1 MRTIACKTVWA
12 LLIGV
17 SLVLSLNSCSKD
29 PVIPEDETKN
39 KLHEDPAKMT
49 VRLVECHLHA
59 DWNEIQKAGGPHQ
72 NPESPA
78 RYMKRVQEITYELK
92 TGSGWTLA
100 EGSQGK
106 FYVQKN
112 GEYKNGNNFTPAP
125 VYLMFIYYYNS
136 KGELMNGQFVENGQ
150 ENIHQHFFTPENVR
164 PTFDGKPEAD
174 DNDPEALVDYL
185 YVDTTPWDK
194 TKHDNEAEITGGTNP
209 VGLKGVIRFLKDRK
223 EFDLKLRLYH
233 GYNSKKNP
241 QTNGFDP
248 FYKPSGVLIQR
259 GTWDINLSI
268 PVVVFWSREEFVD
281 VDPEA
286 DVNLIGED
294 SLDEDNNRT
303 LHSIMKTFNLNLYN
317 FGFAQSRSLPKLSEG
332 LMGLIQMDIMMR
344 GNGRVEQYKGNIVG
358 FSNRLNTILV
368 PQSFMK
374 WANENFAPNA
384 EAQPARLIIE
394 VSNPADSAIA
404 SYFQKK
410 GYETEDGKL
419 DAGKTT
425 YFLRLIVGIVL
436 GVGLFISILS
446 FYILMLSIF
455 LLLQKNTTK
464 LESLLLIGYSPN
476 KVALPY
482 QLLTVGLNV
491 IVLVLSIGLVSWL
504 RSYYIDSI
512 QLLFPQLETGSLWA
526 AISMGV
532 VLFIVVSVI
541 NILAVKRKVLS
552 IWMHKS

>member
-1 MRTIACKTVWA
+1 MWA

-294 SLDEDNNRT
+294 SLDEDSNRT
-303 LHSIMKTFNLNLYN
+303 LHSIMKTFSLTWKEALEEFISYTYRGGCGSWIHMALIILRRMEFSLYQSTGGRWGRLFCLVQRKIPSAMLNPRGLLGDVLGHALPSHPVPFFMFGKLKKILY
-317 FGFAQSRSLPKLSEG
+317 
-332 LMGLIQMDIMMR
+332 IQDVPFPYR
-344 GNGRVEQYKGNIVG
+344 RVW
-358 FSNRLNTILV
+358 NRLPV
-368 PQSFMK
+368 F
-374 WANENFAPNA
+374 
-384 EAQPARLIIE
+384 R
-394 VSNPADSAIA
+394 AI
-404 SYFQKK
+404 FPL
-410 GYETEDGKL
+410 GY
-419 DAGKTT
+419 
-425 YFLRLIVGIVL
+425 
-436 GVGLFISILS
+436 
-446 FYILMLSIF
+446 
-455 LLLQKNTTK
+455 
-464 LESLLLIGYSPN
+464 
-476 KVALPY
+476 
-482 QLLTVGLNV
+482 
-491 IVLVLSIGLVSWL
+491 
-504 RSYYIDSI
+504 
-512 QLLFPQLETGSLWA
+512 
-526 AISMGV
+526 
-532 VLFIVVSVI
+532 
-541 NILAVKRKVLS
+541 
-552 IWMHKS
+552 

>member
-294 SLDEDNNRT
+294 SLDEDSNRT
-303 LHSIMKTFNLNLYN
+303 LHPIMKTFNLTWKEALEEIISYTYRGGCGSWIHMALIILRRMEFSLYQSTGGRWGRLFCLVQRKIPSAMLN
-317 FGFAQSRSLPKLSEG
+317 PRGLLGDVLGHALPSHPVPFFMFGKLKKI
-332 LMGLIQMDIMMR
+332 LYIQDVPFPYR
-344 GNGRVEQYKGNIVG
+344 RVW
-358 FSNRLNTILV
+358 NRLPV
-368 PQSFMK
+368 F
-374 WANENFAPNA
+374 
-384 EAQPARLIIE
+384 R
-394 VSNPADSAIA
+394 AI
-404 SYFQKK
+404 FPL
-410 GYETEDGKL
+410 GY
-419 DAGKTT
+419 
-425 YFLRLIVGIVL
+425 
-436 GVGLFISILS
+436 
-446 FYILMLSIF
+446 
-455 LLLQKNTTK
+455 
-464 LESLLLIGYSPN
+464 
-476 KVALPY
+476 
-482 QLLTVGLNV
+482 
-491 IVLVLSIGLVSWL
+491 
-504 RSYYIDSI
+504 
-512 QLLFPQLETGSLWA
+512 
-526 AISMGV
+526 
-532 VLFIVVSVI
+532 
-541 NILAVKRKVLS
+541 
-552 IWMHKS
+552 